1 MGPQHGYDLSKIS
14 SHYEHRRRLR
24 REKMVLRY
32 GELIP
37 LVARHANGWHNHVLA
52 FGRYSLLET
61 AVIATNLNDAEV
73 TFYID
78 TAAL

>member
-1 MGPQHGYDLSKIS
+1 MGYDLSKIS

-32 GELIP
+32 GELVP
-37 LVARHANGWHNHVLA
+37 LVARHTNGWHTHVLA
-52 FGRYSLLET
+52 YARYSLLET

-78 TAAL
+78 T